1 MRTDKRYVNE
11 DKIKM
16 PYKKFFEG
24 GSEHENL
31 EALSRLLTNPTV
43 KILWKHAETLLLKK
57 DKGVYGKTIFYVF
70 YQDRKEELK
79 QQLDDFYRKLEIAKE
94 VSMDER
100 YFSLKNQKQ
109 REIFLLA
116 VYSLTKDEAQ
126 DVIELLKPEMA
137 EVIRSIEEEEKVAVE
152 GY

>member
-1 MRTDKRYVNE
+1 
-11 DKIKM
+11 M
-16 PYKKFFEG
+16 PFRKFFEG
-24 GSEHENL
+24 GSEYESL
-31 EALSRLLTNPTV
+31 EELSRLLTNPTV
-43 KILWKHAETLLLKK
+43 KILWKHAETLLIKK

-79 QQLDDFYRKLEIAKE
+79 RQLDDYYRKVEIAKE

-100 YFSLKNQKQ
+100 YYTLKNQRQ
-109 REIFLLA
+109 REMFLLA
-116 VYSLTKDEAQ
+116 KYSLTKDEAQ

-137 EVIRSIEEEEKVAVE
+137 EIVKSIEEEEKVAVE